1 MNLQLI
7 VVASLLDV
15 FSKSEF
21 VGPPE
26 DFEATVRETA
36 SDRGLKEV
44 LTTLLYQFYL
54 DERAYGLLP
63 VEVY

>member
-7 VVASLLDV
+7 VVASLLD
-15 FSKSEF
+15 FFRKSEF
-21 VGPPE
+21 AGPPE
-26 DFEATVRETA
+26 DFEDTVRETA
-36 SDRGLKEV
+36 SDRGLKEA

-54 DERAYGLLP
+54 DERAYGLP